1 MRAIVVAAGL
11 VLAGCSGN
19 LVHVRLESPVGAQVI
34 VPQGFRTPELTLTTP
49 MTITMESGSM
59 ALSGG
64 YPLIFRLDENAARSY
79 GAGHAIDIYAR
90 LNLNK
95 PTEWARTQTMRI
107 PISDEKVRA
116 LIRGEV
122 GEISA
127 YVEDPNEVT
136 GQQLAVITMRLARF

>member
-1 MRAIVVAAGL
+1 MRPIIVAIAL
-11 VLAGCSGN
+11 VLGGCSAR

-34 VPQGFRTPELTLTTP
+34 VPRGFGTPELTLTTP
-49 MTITMESGSM
+49 LTIKMETGSM
-59 ALSGG
+59 ALSAG
-64 YPLIFRLDENAARSY
+64 YPLIFRLDESAARSY
-79 GAGHAIDIYAR
+79 GASHAIDIYAR
-90 LNLNK
+90 LNLHT

-127 YVEDPNEVT
+127 YVEDPNQVM
-136 GQQLAVITMRLARF
+136 GLQLAVITLRLARF